1 MYELSNQCIIQLEAT
16 EQKFAA
22 EAKKDEE
29 AVLKLKAALKRDEEL
44 AAQAKT
50 KPEKLKIIEEE
61 RVSQVQFSSVQF
73 NLRSSVRSSIPLHL
87 NLFCIISLFHFIP
100 SVSPNH
106 DMT

>member
-61 RVSQVQFSSVQF
+61 RVSQVQFSSVQ
-73 NLRSSVRSSIPLHL
+73 SSSI
-87 NLFCIISLFHFIP
+87 
-100 SVSPNH
+100 
-106 DMT
+106 